1 MKVGFIGL
9 GRMGHG
15 MASRILDGGHDLAVY
30 DRIPALL
37 EELSAAGAA
46 AAGSVAE
53 AAADRELV
61 ISMLPHDEALEE
73 LVFSPGGLLE
83 TLPESAIHMASGTHG
98 VDIIRRLTAAHTAV
112 GQTLVAGHVLGRP
125 DLAAQGKLTLV
136 PGGPPEVLQRLQP
149 IFDLLGTKTF
159 VAGPEPQSATAVKIA
174 NNFVLGC
181 AIEVMGESMSLVR
194 KFGVDPALFQQVLTE
209 GLFGAPAYRVYGQII
224 VEEAYDQ
231 VGASVH
237 IGLKDANLALSA
249 GEAVDVPLPSANVLR
264 DRLLGAKAH
273 GDGDLD
279 WAVVAREQARASGID

>member
-1 MKVGFIGL
+1 
-9 GRMGHG
+9 
-15 MASRILDGGHDLAVY
+15 
-30 DRIPALL
+30 
-37 EELSAAGAA
+37 
-46 AAGSVAE
+46 
-53 AAADRELV
+53 
-61 ISMLPHDEALEE
+61 
-73 LVFSPGGLLE
+73 
-83 TLPESAIHMASGTHG
+83 
-98 VDIIRRLTAAHTAV
+98 
-112 GQTLVAGHVLGRP
+112 
-125 DLAAQGKLTLV
+125 
-136 PGGPPEVLQRLQP
+136 
-149 IFDLLGTKTF
+149 
-159 VAGPEPQSATAVKIA
+159 
-174 NNFVLGC
+174 
-181 AIEVMGESMSLVR
+181 MGESMSLVR